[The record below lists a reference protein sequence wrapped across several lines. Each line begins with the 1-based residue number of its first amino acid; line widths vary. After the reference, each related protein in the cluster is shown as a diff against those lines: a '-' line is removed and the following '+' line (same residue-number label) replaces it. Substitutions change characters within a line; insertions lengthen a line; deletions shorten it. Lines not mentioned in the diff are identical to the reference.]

1 MLTAYAVKIL
11 GYKKDN
17 WWNCVF
23 GTLGFYLIALAFPI
37 FYFWLKLVPESMTPI
52 YLILQKIV
60 MSVAI
65 IYNYLR
71 DDIEERQ
78 LESKKH
84 HNSFH
89 SLTIDTQ

>member
-1 MLTAYAVKIL
+1 
-11 GYKKDN
+11 
-17 WWNCVF
+17 
-23 GTLGFYLIALAFPI
+23 
-37 FYFWLKLVPESMTPI
+37 MTPI

-60 MSVAI
+60 ISVAI

-89 SLTIDTQ
+89 L